1 MSEQLTVKFKK
12 YYSSGNYTRTGN
24 KDSRGVIY
32 VDQYMRDV
40 SYHGY
45 EMVVEKYNGTYYTH
59 KVVKCEEYHH
69 IVGHYI
75 HENFFNVVVPKEKIK
90 LTKVWGE

>member
-24 KDSRGVIY
+24 KDSRGVIEINNY
-32 VDQYMRDV
+32 LRDA
-40 SYHGY
+40 SYYGY
-45 EMVVEKYNGTYYTH
+45 EMVVVKSQSAYNTH
-59 KVVKCEEYHH
+59 LIVKCERMPQIEGYRL
-69 IVGHYI
+69 